1 MLDGITKSTAYFY
14 ILYLTIRF
22 PKFFIG
28 FSQFFWVGS
37 NSSKEIN
44 VLFSSIMK
52 KNCFVLFLFFFLGRW
67 FQLFI
72 CYLTFT
78 LYFAWKCQA
87 ITEVYHLLYCLVF
100 FLFGVLKMFLLW
112 LIQFSIFLF
121 YCRTISCLHLC
132 FYSFF
137 IKNMK
142 WEQLSDIYFE
152 QHMLEFVW
160 RLSQNSS
167 VYQVGVVVVIRVSRG
182 YNSFNQLS
190 QYQLS
195 QKNVC

>member
-1 MLDGITKSTAYFY
+1 M
-14 ILYLTIRF
+14 
-22 PKFFIG
+22 
-28 FSQFFWVGS
+28 
-37 NSSKEIN
+37 
-44 VLFSSIMK
+44 
-52 KNCFVLFLFFFLGRW
+52 FFFCFYFRQIISIVYMLLDIHIIFCLELSNNCRSVS
-67 FQLFI
+67 
-72 CYLTFT
+72 FT
-78 LYFAWKCQA
+78 L
-87 ITEVYHLLYCLVF
+87 LLGF

-112 LIQFSIFLF
+112 LIQFLIFLF
-121 YCRTISCLHLC
+121 YCRTISCLLLC
-132 FYSFF
+132 LYSFF
-137 IKNMK
+137 MKNMK